1 MSTTAVTPEAP
12 AVSRSNR
19 SEREPSSHFLPTD
32 KNYRL
37 TGEMPDELEPAGSQR
52 DQGERIP
59 EGIREEREQE
69 KHSSVK
75 QDDPAASDSDT
86 AAASEAAET
95 QEKKGP
101 AQSKSAQTS
110 QSRWRQ
116 REDELKTLRAENARL
131 KAQPPSSD
139 TKQTSQPAAE
149 VKTEAKAEA
158 SNPRPKPTDV
168 DDKGKAK
175 YATYDAYLDARD
187 EWNQGEAI
195 RKFQAESAK
204 SEKDRQ
210 LTAAKQTIERTVNER
225 VAKARKDYTD
235 YDSVMG
241 EAIAQ
246 KNEHGQD
253 LLYIP
258 EGGPIDLFLL
268 DSDRGQDVFY
278 EIAKNLEQHA
288 HIFARDAQ
296 GKFSLNP
303 VRQLRELA
311 KIENSLGA
319 ASVKE
324 APVKEKDKADSPAPA
339 KPITRAAPPVPTVSG
354 KGTVAKDAVEQA
366 VAEQD
371 TDTYI
376 REQNKRALDR
386 LKGK

>member
-1 MSTTAVTPEAP
+1 MSTNAVTPEAP
-12 AVSRSNR
+12 AVSRNTR

-32 KNYRL
+32 KKYRL

-52 DQGERIP
+52 DQGEHIP

-210 LTAAKQTIERTVNER
+210 LTAAKETIQRTLQER
-225 VAKARKDYTD
+225 VTKARKDYAD
-235 YDSVMG
+235 YDEVMT
-241 EAIAQ
+241 EAMSR
-246 KNEHGQD
+246 KDEKGHD
-253 LLYIP
+253 VVYIP
-258 EGGPIDLFLL
+258 ENSAIDLFIL
-268 DSDRGQDVFY
+268 DSERGHDVYY
-278 EIAKNLEQHA
+278 EIVKNLDQYA
-288 HIFARDAQ
+288 HIFVHDAN
-296 GKFSLNP
+296 GKFLMSP
-303 VRQLRELA
+303 IRQLRELA

-324 APVKEKDKADSPAPA
+324 VPVKEKDKADSPAPA
-339 KPITRAAPPVPTVSG
+339 KPVTRAAPPVPTVSG